1 MFQKNTKT
9 TTQTATT
16 FVKKNS
22 PPSIVSSDLMIK
34 GDLFAEGELHVDGKV
49 EGDVKCRS
57 IIIGID
63 GCIIGSVSADSAKVY
78 GLLTGELAVKTVLL
92 GATARV
98 RGDITHESLAI
109 EPGAFLDGHCRRVND
124 PIAAEAGPS
133 DLMITDA
140 RKQNKPT
147 TAPALEGNK
156 DNNSNEKK
164 TN

>member
-9 TTQTATT
+9 LPQTNTS
-16 FVKKNS
+16 FIKKNS

-78 GLLTGELAVKTVLL
+78 GLLTGELNAKTVLL
-92 GATARV
+92 GATSRV
-98 RGDITHESLAI
+98 NGDITHESLAI
-109 EPGAFLDGHCRRVND
+109 EPGAFLEGHCRRVND
-124 PIAAEAGPS
+124 PIVAEAGPS

-140 RKQNKPT
+140 RKDKKQEN
-147 TAPALEGNK
+147 N
-156 DNNSNEKK
+156 DNSQEKK
-164 TN
+164 NNN

>member
-1 MFQKNTKT
+1 MFQKNTKNQ
-9 TTQTATT
+9 TQPTTT

-63 GCIIGSVSADSAKVY
+63 GCIIGSVSSDSAKVY
-78 GLLTGELAVKTVLL
+78 GILTGELIAKTVLL
-92 GATARV
+92 GSTARV
-98 RGDITHESLAI
+98 SGDITHESLAI
-109 EPGAFLDGHCRRVND
+109 EPGAFLEGHCRRVND
-124 PIAAEAGPS
+124 PIVAEAGPS

-140 RKQNKPT
+140 RKDKKDENKN
-147 TAPALEGNK
+147 E
-156 DNNSNEKK
+156 NSDKK
-164 TN
+164 ENS